1 VKGLKH
7 AALAVYD
14 LKRAQSFYESLGF
27 KAYHDSDKDW
37 LMLSFRETTLSL
49 VKVAQEEKIKIE
61 KSSGVHPAH
70 LGFLADSRE
79 EVDSFYKKIQA
90 RGDVLVSKVHEHRDL
105 SYGFYFY
112 DTEGNNLEFIHIPT
126 LPIYNKL
133 SHRELAVLWVHG
145 SQKKEWAAPFDELI
159 LKLKT
164 EDLRRHWTLAH
175 LEGQGPR
182 LESVVKEIL
191 DSESISTIKV
201 IPLFLSV
208 GKHVREDLSQSLDSL
223 KSLYPEIKISLA
235 SSLLENEVFQDFLLQ
250 TCLLKIE
257 ELSK

>member
-1 VKGLKH
+1 MKGLKH

-27 KAYHDSDKDW
+27 KSYHASDKDW

-49 VKVAQEEKIKIE
+49 VKVPQEEKLKVE
-61 KSSGVHPAH
+61 KSSGVHPSH
-70 LGFLADSRE
+70 LGFLAESRD
-79 EVDSFYKKIQA
+79 EVDAYFQKIQS
-90 RGDVLVSKVHEHRDL
+90 RGDVLVSKAHEHRDL
-105 SYGFYFY
+105 SYGFYFH

-126 LPIYNKL
+126 LPIYKKL
-133 SHRELAVLWVHG
+133 THRELAVLWVHG
-145 SQKKEWAAPFDELI
+145 SQKKEWATPFEVLL
-159 LKLKT
+159 LKLKS
-164 EDLRRHWTLAH
+164 EDPRRHWALAH

-182 LESVVKEIL
+182 LESVVNDIL
-191 DSESISTIKV
+191 DLESISIIKV

-223 KSLYPEIKISLA
+223 RSLHPEIQIVLA
-235 SSLLENEVFQDFLLQ
+235 SSLLENEVFQDYLLQ

-257 ELSK
+257 ELS